1 MNPVDTPS
9 APEAPPPAQTPGQ
22 RLRAAREAKGMH
34 LGVLSVALKV
44 PIRQLEA
51 LERDDYAAF
60 KGVTFLRALAQ
71 SVCRH
76 LGVDPVP
83 VLSGL
88 PASASP
94 LASPDPTLQR
104 FVPGAAVVRSSGRA
118 GGGLPRPVLAV
129 AALMLAGT
137 LALIWWPEP
146 TPAHDDA
153 SDAVQAAVPMG
164 QASDMTDL
172 TALPAPAASQ
182 ASTPSSSPVAAASA
196 VPVASAPAS
205 TAPKSGSAAA
215 LPVVASA
222 VSAAPSASAQMPVA
236 VASATVAG
244 AQSALLLRVREDA
257 WIEVRD
263 GKGQMLIKRL
273 VKAGETLKQ
282 EAQAP
287 LFVYL
292 GRADSTELLWQ
303 GKAVDLRPHTQNNEA
318 RIQIKP

>member
-1 MNPVDTPS
+1 MNPVETPP
-9 APEAPPPAQTPGQ
+9 APEAPSPAQTPGQ

-83 VLSGL
+83 VLSDL

-94 LASPDPTLQR
+94 LAAPDATRQR
-104 FVPGAAVVRSSGRA
+104 SVPGAAVVRSSGQTGA
-118 GGGLPRPVLAV
+118 GLPRPVLV
-129 AALMLAGT
+129 LAALMLVGT

-146 TPAHDDA
+146 PRISENTSEP
-153 SDAVQAAVPMG
+153 VQAAVPMG
-164 QASDMTDL
+164 QASDMTDAI
-172 TALPAPAASQ
+172 ALPVASQ
-182 ASTPSSSPVAAASA
+182 ASAVSSSPAEAASA
-196 VPVASAPAS
+196 APVASVPYAPA
-205 TAPKSGSAAA
+205 AKSAAVAA
-215 LPVVASA
+215 LASA
-222 VSAAPSASAQMPVA
+222 ALAAPSASAQTPVSS
-236 VASATVAG
+236 ASAPAGG

-303 GKAVDLRPHTQNNEA
+303 GKALDLRPHTQNNEA

>member
-1 MNPVDTPS
+1 
-9 APEAPPPAQTPGQ
+9 
-22 RLRAAREAKGMH
+22 MH

-94 LASPDPTLQR
+94 LALADPTRQR
-104 FVPGAAVVRSSGRA
+104 MVPRAAVVHSSDRA
-118 GGGLPRPVLAV
+118 GGGLPRPVLVV

-146 TPAHDDA
+146 TPAQDDA
-153 SDAVQAAVPMG
+153 SDAVHAAVPMG
-164 QASDMTDL
+164 QASDMIDP

-182 ASTPSSSPVAAASA
+182 ASTPSSSPLAAASA

-205 TAPKSGSAAA
+205 TAPKSGSVAA

-222 VSAAPSASAQMPVA
+222 ALAAPSASAQMPVA
-236 VASATVAG
+236 VASATGAG